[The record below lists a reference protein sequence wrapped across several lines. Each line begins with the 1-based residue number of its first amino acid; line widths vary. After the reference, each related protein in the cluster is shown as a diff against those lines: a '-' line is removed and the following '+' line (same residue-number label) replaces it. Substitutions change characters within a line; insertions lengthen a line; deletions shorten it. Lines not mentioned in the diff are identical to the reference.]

1 MSYALV
7 VFRYFN
13 SSVVGQASSGNTTIW
28 FYQSDANRSC
38 STFVNPIG
46 LANAGWKYLIMYCVW
61 IAFEIVC
68 IYFLWPETKGRTLEE
83 LTFLFEDKD
92 LQDRQ
97 VIATEKQL
105 FGGGATSVHET
116 ENKDGTEEKVEV
128 VEPESKA

>member
-1 MSYALV
+1 
-7 VFRYFN
+7 
-13 SSVVGQASSGNTTIW
+13 
-28 FYQSDANRSC
+28 
-38 STFVNPIG
+38 
-46 LANAGWKYLIMYCVW
+46 MYCVW

-116 ENKDGTEEKVEV
+116 ENKDGTEEKVDV

>member
-1 MSYALV
+1 
-7 VFRYFN
+7 
-13 SSVVGQASSGNTTIW
+13 
-28 FYQSDANRSC
+28 
-38 STFVNPIG
+38 
-46 LANAGWKYLIMYCVW
+46 MYCVW

-105 FGGGATSVHET
+105 FGGGDASVHEA
-116 ENKDGTEEKVEV
+116 ENKGGTEEKAEDVEA
-128 VEPESKA
+128 ESKASLQASIFYQRCERNMPGDSYAFSHLRLMVLLLRTTGSFVWRWSLRQVKEWRF

>member
-1 MSYALV
+1 MICDHQTDSDR
-7 VFRYFN
+7 VF
-13 SSVVGQASSGNTTIW
+13 
-28 FYQSDANRSC
+28 

-83 LTFLFEDKD
+83 LTFRKSRSNGASSLIDQLLIMLLVFEDKD

-97 VIATEKQL
+97 VIAMEKQL

-116 ENKDGTEEKVEV
+116 ESKGGTEEKVEV
-128 VEPESKA
+128 VESKA